1 MTATSP
7 YKIAVLDL
15 YDGNANM
22 GMDCIYEILQNWSK
36 ELKIELQV
44 STFDV
49 RAKNELPNKTY
60 DLYISSGGPGSPID
74 TNELQWDID
83 YCNWLDQMF
92 ALKKPVL
99 LICHS
104 FQLACRHFGIGS
116 VGLRK
121 SKQLGILPIHP
132 TAAHPIFNQLPD
144 PFFAL
149 ESRLYQIT
157 EPNDDKIQAI
167 GASIIALEKIRPQLP
182 YQRALMAVA
191 FNENMIGVQFH
202 PEATKDRLVR
212 YFETEAIK
220 NAVLADFSEEKLD
233 QIKLSLQDPSKIEH
247 TCNHFIPNFLHQMLL
262 A

>member
-1 MTATSP
+1 MVKSSP
-7 YKIAVLDL
+7 LHIAVLDL
-15 YDGNANM
+15 YDGSANM

-36 ELKIELQV
+36 DSKVEIII

-49 RAKNELPNKTY
+49 RAKNELPQDNF

-74 TNELQWDID
+74 TIDTQWDID
-83 YCNWLDQMF
+83 YCNWLDKMF
-92 ALKKPVL
+92 VSKKPVL

-157 EPNDDKIQAI
+157 EPNDEKIQAI

-202 PEATKDRLVR
+202 PEATKDRLVK
-212 YFETEAIK
+212 YFETDAIK
-220 NAVLADFSEEKLD
+220 EAVLADFSEEKLD
-233 QIKLSLQDPSKIEH
+233 QIKSSLQDPNKIEH
-247 TCNHFIPNFLHQMLL
+247 TCSHFIPNFLQQMLL

>member
-1 MTATSP
+1 MNAASP

-15 YDGNANM
+15 YDGSANM
-22 GMDCIYEILQNWSK
+22 GMDCIHEILLDWSNK
-36 ELKIELQV
+36 ANVAIQV
-44 STFDV
+44 AVFDV
-49 RAKNELPNKTY
+49 RAKNELPNQDF

-74 TNELQWDID
+74 TNELKWDKD

-132 TAAHPIFNQLPD
+132 TAAHPIFQALPD

-157 EPNDDKIQAI
+157 EPNDEKIQAI

-182 YQRALMAVA
+182 YERALMAVA

-202 PEATKDRLVR
+202 PEATQERLVK
-212 YFETEAIK
+212 YFESAPIK
-220 NAVLADFSEEKLD
+220 TAVVDDFSAAKWD
-233 QIKLSLQDPSKIEH
+233 QIMLALQDHNKIEH
-247 TCNHFIPNFLHQMLL
+247 TCSHFIPNFLHQMLL

>member
-15 YDGNANM
+15 YDGSANM
-22 GMDCIYEILQNWSK
+22 GMDCIHEILNDWGHAANVG
-36 ELKIELQV
+36 IQV
-44 STFDV
+44 AVFDV
-49 RAKNELPNKTY
+49 RVKNELPDEGF

-74 TNELQWDID
+74 TKELPWDKD
-83 YCNWLDQMF
+83 YCNWLDKMF

-132 TAAHPIFNQLPD
+132 TAAHPIFQQLPD

-157 EPNDDKIQAI
+157 EPNDEKIQAI
-167 GASIIALEKIRPQLP
+167 GASIIALEKNRPQLP
-182 YQRALMAVA
+182 YERALMAVA
-191 FNENMIGVQFH
+191 FNEYMIGVQFH
-202 PEATKDRLVR
+202 PEATKDRLLK
-212 YFETEAIK
+212 YFESETIK
-220 NAVLADFSEEKLD
+220 TAVKEDFSADKWD
-233 QIKLSLQDPSKIEH
+233 QIMFALKDPSKIEH
-247 TCNHFIPNFLHQMLL
+247 TSSHFIPNFLHQMLCS
-262 A
+262 